1 MTRRRQRRRLADMT
15 MYPPE
20 PPEYVP
26 PPHDDQIDRHRKPA
40 DEVAIHVVGR
50 YLGNRLVDF
59 SVTLDWWTGIR
70 WQHVLRVDCAHGEVH
85 QHRFL
90 RKGGQE
96 RTVFQPLTPRNADNA
111 LEMWCA
117 RATAMVDYEWRDYLK
132 EWTDAF
138 Q

>member
-26 PPHDDQIDRHRKPA
+26 PQHDEQIERERWA
-40 DEVAIHVVGR
+40 AQGVVVHLVRR

-59 SVTLDWWTGIR
+59 SVTLDWWTGVR
-70 WQHVLRVDCAHGEVH
+70 WQHVLRIDCAHGEVH

-90 RKGGQE
+90 RNGKQQ
-96 RTVFQPLTPRNADNA
+96 RTAFQRLAPCNAGNA
-111 LEMWCA
+111 LEMWYL
-117 RATAMVDYEWRDYLK
+117 RASAMVDYEWRDYLK